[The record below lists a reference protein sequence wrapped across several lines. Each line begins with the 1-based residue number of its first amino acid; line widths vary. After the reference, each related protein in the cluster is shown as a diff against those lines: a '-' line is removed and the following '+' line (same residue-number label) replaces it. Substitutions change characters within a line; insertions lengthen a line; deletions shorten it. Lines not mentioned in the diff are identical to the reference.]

1 MEGWS
6 NICTSISVIHHIN
19 KTKDKKHMVIS
30 IDTKN
35 TSIYDQLSTNLVQR
49 KLSQH
54 NKGHV
59 WQIPVIMY
67 GCERWTIKKAKRQR
81 IDAFELWCQR
91 RLDCKEIKSVNPKGN
106 QSWIFIR
113 RTDVEAPILWPHDA
127 KSQLIRKDPG
137 AGKDWRQEEKGT
149 TEVKILDGI
158 TDSVSLSILQ
168 KKVKDREA
176 WHPAVHRVAKSRT
189 WASGWTF
196 CSHIY
201 NGILLSHKN
210 ETMPFAAI

>member
-49 KLSQH
+49 KLYQH

-91 RLDCKEIKSVNPKGN
+91 RLLRVLWTARKSN
-106 QSWIFIR
+106 QS
-113 RTDVEAPILWPHDA
+113 ILKAINPEYSLEKLMLKLKHQYFGHLMWKANSLERPWCWKGLKA
-127 KSQLIRKDPG
+127 K
-137 AGKDWRQEEKGT
+137 GKEG
-149 TEVKILDGI
+149 
-158 TDSVSLSILQ
+158 
-168 KKVKDREA
+168 
-176 WHPAVHRVAKSRT
+176 SRMR
-189 WASGWTF
+189 AQS
-196 CSHIY
+196 
-201 NGILLSHKN
+201 
-210 ETMPFAAI
+210 